1 MRKLPIAL
9 LSISFIISLS
19 LSAQRYTKQ
28 TSGSADRKYWVDL
41 LYKISYP
48 VLDDLSRS
56 SLKKNMPVEKG
67 PGYNLVAANVTHL
80 EAVGRTLAGI
90 APWLTVEGGHQDEQL
105 LRKKITAAALKGL
118 ANAVDPANPDYLNF
132 RKEFQP
138 IVDAAFLAHAFLRA
152 PKQLWAPLDSITKSR
167 LVEEFRSLRDRQ
179 PFNSNWLLFGAL
191 TESFLLDA
199 GVAPDTARIMNAVRQ
214 FRRWY
219 VGDGMYSDGEL
230 FAMDYYNSYVI
241 HPMLVDLLQVL
252 VRHKMVDQP
261 ELELAIKRMTRFAAL
276 QERMISPEG
285 TFPPI
290 GRSLTYRIGA
300 FQALSQAA
308 LTHQLPA
315 TVSPAQVRSALT
327 KVMRNLFDAPGT
339 FDKKGWLTLGLAG
352 HQPEIAD
359 SYTSTGSL
367 YLCTT
372 GFLALGLTA
381 SDPFWSL
388 PPESWTSQKAWSG
401 EKMLKD
407 YKVDY

>member
-1 MRKLPIAL
+1 MKIIRLAFL
-9 LSISFIISLS
+9 ALSITFAISLQ
-19 LSAQRYTKQ
+19 AQQDVIQNT
-28 TSGSADRKYWVDL
+28 GIADRKYWVGV
-41 LYKISYP
+41 LYKISFP
-48 VLDDLSRS
+48 VLDNLSRS
-56 SLKKNMPVEKG
+56 SLKKNMPLEKG
-67 PGYNLVAANVTHL
+67 PGYNLAAEQVTHL

-90 APWLTVEGGHQDEQL
+90 APWLALNDDSTSEAL
-105 LRKKITAAALKGL
+105 LRKKLTAVALKGL
-118 ANAVDPANPDYLNF
+118 ANAVDPTNPDYLNF

-152 PKQLWAPLDSITKSR
+152 PKQLWDPLDSISKSR
-167 LVEEFRSLRDRQ
+167 LTEEFRSLRDRQ
-179 PFNSNWLLFGAL
+179 PYNSNWLLFGAL
-191 TESFLLDA
+191 TESFLLEA

-230 FAMDYYNSYVI
+230 FAMDYYNSFVI

-252 VRHKMVDQP
+252 VRHQMVEQS
-261 ELELAIKRMTRFAAL
+261 ELDLAVKRMTRYAAL

-290 GRSLTYRIGA
+290 GRSLTYRIAA

-308 LTHQLPA
+308 LMHQLPKN
-315 TVSPAQVRSALT
+315 VSPPQVRSALT
-327 KVMRNLFDAPGT
+327 KVMRNLFDVGGT
-339 FDKKGWLTLGLAG
+339 FDKNGWLTLGFAG

-372 GFLALGLTA
+372 GFLALGLPA

-388 PPESWTSQKAWSG
+388 PPQPWTSQKAWG
-401 EKMLKD
+401 GKKVQKD
-407 YKVDY
+407 YKVEY